1 MHFLQV
7 AATAVSLLAV
17 HSTAAAIPS
26 DEIADT
32 VFLESSV
39 DAISLEPR
47 ATTSNTW
54 TDSILS
60 THNAARAKYG
70 AKALTLN
77 TALNAS
83 TTAYAAQCV
92 FAHSKQDPAG
102 QYGENLYASTS
113 STTGMKDAVNSWVAE
128 VAKYNYSKPEFSS
141 ATGHFTQVVW
151 KNTKTVTCAIASC
164 KKGTIFADY
173 ASKYIVCRYTP
184 PGNYVGQFAA
194 NVGKPVS

>member
-1 MHFLQV
+1 MHFFKV
-7 AATAVSLLAV
+7 AATAVSLLAA
-17 HSTAAAIPS
+17 HTTAAAIPS

-32 VFLESSV
+32 ITLESSV

-47 ATTSNTW
+47 AATADAWSA
-54 TDSILS
+54 SILS
-60 THNAARAKYG
+60 THNAARTKYG

-77 TALNAS
+77 TAMNAS
-83 TTAYAAQCV
+83 TTAYAAKCV
-92 FAHSKQDPAG
+92 FAHSTQNPAG
-102 QYGENLYASTS
+102 QYGENLFASTA
-113 STTGMKDAVNSWVAE
+113 STTGMKDAVNNWVAE
-128 VAKYNYSKPEFSS
+128 VAKYNYSKPEFSA

-151 KNTKTVTCAIASC
+151 KNTKTVTCAMASC

-184 PGNYVGQFAA
+184 PGNYAGQFAA